1 MSQRE
6 PLKVYCIDD
15 DGFFTGRTTWADPCP
30 ETPGEWLFPGRTVP
44 MPPPTHD
51 MAKLKMRWDGIR
63 WIPVPVAPTA
73 EEIEDGW

>member
-15 DGFFTGRTTWADPCP
+15 DGFFTGRTTLADPCP

-63 WIPVPVAPTA
+63 WIPVPVTPIS
-73 EEIEDGW
+73 EEAEDGR